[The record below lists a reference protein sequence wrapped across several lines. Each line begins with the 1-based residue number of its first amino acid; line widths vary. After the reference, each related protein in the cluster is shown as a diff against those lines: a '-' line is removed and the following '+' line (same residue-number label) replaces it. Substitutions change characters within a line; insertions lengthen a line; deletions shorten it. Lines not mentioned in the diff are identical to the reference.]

1 MACYIGHS
9 SSVFVLLVLAVAAVV
24 VVSSL
29 GGNFPA
35 IRAHSLR
42 LFLQAPFFLSQLQS
56 VEARESDNSYSSF
69 ATLHCSLTP

>member
-9 SSVFVLLVLAVAAVV
+9 SSVFVLAVAVV